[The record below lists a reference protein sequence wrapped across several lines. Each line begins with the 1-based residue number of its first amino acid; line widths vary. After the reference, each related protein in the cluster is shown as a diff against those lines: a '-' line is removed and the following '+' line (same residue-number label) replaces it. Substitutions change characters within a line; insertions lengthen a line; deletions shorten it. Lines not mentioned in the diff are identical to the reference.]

1 MSNKP
6 PIEVP
11 QGAIRLNTDSQKL
24 EFFAQD
30 RWYEMATETASLFGG
45 RVFFVAGGANK
56 YTQSF
61 NIVTGGTAV
70 DISIAQLYGVHSPA
84 AVNSKTRGV
93 TMGGRNNPSPYA
105 ERNVIQFFEFA
116 SQGVDMADFGDL
128 TESKGR
134 NSGHGD
140 NTRGISFGRQ
150 NGASNIIEFITIP
163 SKGNGTDFGDDVG
176 NSNRATGLS
185 NGTRGIFAG
194 SSEVSPGNVIRYV
207 TIDSLGN
214 AIDFGDLVQGS
225 RSGLGGAAST
235 TRGVFAGGGASDVEY
250 NTIDYVTIASTGNAT
265 DFGDLNYSKTS
276 GVGGGS
282 NATRCIWWGGNDTP
296 GYSNVNTICF
306 NTIATTG
313 NSVDFGDTT
322 VTTSGGSACPDATR
336 CVMKLGNSGSG
347 STGFANII
355 EFVQFATTGNST
367 DFGDSVLS
375 TLTTSR
381 GTISSAHGGL

>member
-6 PIEVP
+6 PSEVP
-11 QGAIRLNTDSQKL
+11 QGAIRLNTDSQRL
-24 EFFAQD
+24 EFYAQD
-30 RWYEMATETASLFGG
+30 RWHEMATETASLFGG

-163 SKGNGTDFGDDVG
+163 SKGNGTDFGDLTVAREMGAAFG
-176 NSNRATGLS
+176 NR
-185 NGTRGIFAG
+185 TRGCYAG
-194 SSEVSPGNVIRYV
+194 GNTPGDNRVNTIDFV
-207 TIDSLGN
+207 TIQSLGN
-214 AIDFGDLVQGS
+214 AVDFGDEQETIYSRGAASNQIRGLLAGGYGGTDTRIEYVEIPTTGNAKTFGDLMRGGFGRSGTGSPITGLFASGTSGSTRIEKITLATFGNSSDFGDLVE
-225 RSGLGGAAST
+225 AAT
-235 TRGVFAGGGASDVEY
+235 YGRG
-250 NTIDYVTIASTGNAT
+250 
-265 DFGDLNYSKTS
+265 
-276 GVGGGS
+276 
-282 NATRCIWWGGNDTP
+282 
-296 GYSNVNTICF
+296 
-306 NTIATTG
+306 
-313 NSVDFGDTT
+313 
-322 VTTSGGSACPDATR
+322 
-336 CVMKLGNSGSG
+336 M
-347 STGFANII
+347 
-355 EFVQFATTGNST
+355 
-367 DFGDSVLS
+367 
-375 TLTTSR
+375 
-381 GTISSAHGGL
+381 SSSHGGL